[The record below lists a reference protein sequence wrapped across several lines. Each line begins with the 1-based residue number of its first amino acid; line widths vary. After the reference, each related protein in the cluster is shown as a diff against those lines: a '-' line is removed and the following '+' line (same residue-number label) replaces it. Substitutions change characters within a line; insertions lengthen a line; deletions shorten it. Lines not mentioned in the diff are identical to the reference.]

1 MSDIGFAGVAAF
13 VGGWAMVLVGGGA
26 LLVIGVPAWRR
37 GGLESA
43 AVLVGPAA
51 CVALGLALLAI
62 SQSGSIELQRIADR
76 WAPALAGAV
85 LAGWAVFEWWRRS

>member
-13 VGGWAMVLVGGGA
+13 VAGWAMVLVGGGA

-37 GGLESA
+37 GSLDST
-43 AVLVGPAA
+43 AVLVGPLA

-62 SQSGSIELQRIADR
+62 SQSGSIALQRAADR
-76 WAPALAGAV
+76 WTPALAGVV